1 MRLQNLAII
10 FIIIILPI
18 SMILTSYLHNRI
30 DTLNM
35 QISYDQ
41 KLYDSTYDAVIAF
54 QKNTVNSSTS
64 DLTTSKLRDIQASIS
79 AFFTSAGENF
89 GLSGYGNEAIQS
101 FVPAIVY
108 TLYDGYYIYSPY
120 TNTLDEQADE
130 DLREVDVNDRTYKD
144 GEMLYG
150 LKPYVYYSCRYKSA
164 HCDVVINY
172 SLDSYVTITGT
183 VDRNVVNLD
192 GYLLS
197 SATDNGAKY
206 RDVEIKEESLSKEKL
221 LVMNSEDTVIGA
233 DIIYTF
239 DTKKVNGVKYYKYG
253 DQVFTNLNSVMTP
266 QPGKNIGDKNDN
278 AIKYYKQAQ
287 DLKNKINGS
296 SLKEIKFN
304 DAVDEN
310 GNKLCDSAD
319 DDVKAMF
326 SSDAFLFEELNNPID
341 KVQIEDDTSLFNE
354 HRMNIIKY
362 SIERNLSI
370 AITNYNNVASTISIE
385 YQLPKLKEHEW
396 DRIKDNISVI
406 TFLQGLNIGGKVYNG
421 YAVVNNNKNEEF
433 VSKDS
438 IYILTSDNEYHSI
451 RDSDLIGEKLNGAKG
466 YLNVD
471 FEIKS
476 GKIGY
481 YSPRDGATGCYNS
494 IITSS
499 GITSDKSIEEILEA
513 NESLASIYYTALGRE
528 RYSMYRIANE
538 AH

>member
-1 MRLQNLAII
+1 MKLQNLAII

-18 SMILTSYLHNRI
+18 SMILTSYIQSRV
-30 DTLNM
+30 DTLNL

-64 DLTTSKLRDIQASIS
+64 DLTASKLRDIQASINS
-79 AFFTSAGENF
+79 FFTSAGDNF
-89 GLSGYGNEAIQS
+89 GMSGYGKDAIES

-120 TNTLDEQADE
+120 TNKLDEQADK
-130 DLREVDVNDRTYKD
+130 DLEKIDVEDRTYKD
-144 GEMLYG
+144 GELLNG
-150 LKPYVYYSCRYKSA
+150 LKPYIYYSCRYQNSD
-164 HCDVVINY
+164 CDVVINY

-183 VDRNVVNLD
+183 VDGEVVNLD

-197 SATDNGAKY
+197 SATDDGRKY
-206 RDVEIKEESLSKEKL
+206 RGVTINEEPLTKERL
-221 LVMNSEDTVIGA
+221 LVIDKNDTLVGEDQNF
-233 DIIYTF
+233 TF
-239 DTKKVNGVKYYKYG
+239 DTKKINGVKYYKYR

-266 QPGKNIGDKNDN
+266 QQGKDIGTINDN
-278 AIKYYKQAQ
+278 AIQYYKQAL
-287 DLKNKINGS
+287 DLKTKINS
-296 SLKEIKFN
+296 TPLKYLKIS
-304 DAVDEN
+304 DAIDEN
-310 GNKLCDSAD
+310 GKKLSNSAD
-319 DDVKAMF
+319 EDVKAMF
-326 SSDAFLFEELNNPID
+326 SSSSLLFKELNNPID
-341 KVQIEDDTSLFNE
+341 KVQIEDDTSIFNE

-370 AITNYNNVASTISIE
+370 AITNYNNVSSTVSIE
-385 YQLPKLKEHEW
+385 YQLPKLKEYEW

-421 YAVVNNNKNEEF
+421 YAVVNNNKNEEY
-433 VSKDS
+433 VSEDA

-451 RDSDLIGEKLNGAKG
+451 RDSDLTGSKLDGAKG

-476 GKIGY
+476 GQVGFFC
-481 YSPRDGATGCYNS
+481 PRNGATGCYNS

-499 GITSDKSIEEILEA
+499 GITANKSIEEILKD
-513 NESLASIYYTALGRE
+513 NEDLASIYYTALGRE
-528 RYSMYRIANE
+528 RFSMYRIANGL
-538 AH
+538 H